1 MELKG
6 KARADLRN
14 EQLKRLLKA
23 WEERRDELCDLVSFY
38 KGQIELLEEHI
49 KFAYT
54 AILDVNRDEG
64 DRERKRI
71 ADKMNEIQ
79 KEEAE
84 EKMAEKRAKREAKKE
99 ETKPK
104 TPRRKKTVK
113 KKT

>member
-1 MELKG
+1 MELRG

-14 EQLKRLLKA
+14 EQLKRLLRA
-23 WEERRDELCDLVSFY
+23 WEQRRDELCDEISFR
-38 KGQIELLEEHI
+38 KGQVELLEEHI

-54 AILDVNRDEG
+54 SILDVNKDEG
-64 DRERKRI
+64 GRERQRI

-79 KEEAE
+79 KEEVE
-84 EKMAEKRAKREAKKE
+84 EKMAEKRAAREAKK

-104 TPRRKKTVK
+104 TPRRKKIVS